1 MSDISDIVVWGLPGA
16 SWQLLGVAGLVGMA
30 AAWLTVLLLV
40 HPVRPLGIPGVLS
53 LQGVIG
59 TRADDLAL
67 FAARHLVAGLP
78 PPRRFLEHLGP
89 DRFRREISQALRARI
104 DEHVDDVM
112 TRRDGQSWILL
123 PGYTRDRI
131 YTHVHRRLPYVV
143 DDFVEQL
150 HRDLDD
156 LIHPAL
162 LVRRYFAERPEAAA
176 RLFVDIFGKNLRRLL
191 PLAGLSGALAGGL
204 AAVLTAG
211 QLSVT
216 PALVLVLVLAAASA
230 TGCLVLLLA
239 LTWPVS
245 RRGVWPLQTQ
255 GILHRQRS
263 RFLRALSRQVVND
276 ALAWQAV
283 TGEIFHGTHAPRLRR
298 IMKRE
303 VAGILDMPVF
313 RASLQ
318 LLLGLEGFADARR
331 SALEKAMEVI
341 SATPVS
347 AALRS
352 HYRLELERTIEHAA
366 ANVLPQAY
374 TELWQSILRPAWKIL
389 PLLLAATGFSVGLL
403 LNWLSVSL

>member
-1 MSDISDIVVWGLPGA
+1 MSDISDIVVWGLPGV
-16 SWQLLGVAGLVGMA
+16 SWQLLGMAGLVGMA

-40 HPVRPLGIPGVLS
+40 HPVRRFGIPGILS
-53 LQGVIG
+53 LQSVIG
-59 TRADDLAL
+59 THADEIAL

-78 PPRRFLEHLGP
+78 LPRRFLEHLGP
-89 DRFRREISQALRARI
+89 DRFRRDISHALRARI

-112 TRRDGQSWILL
+112 TRRDSQSWILL

-156 LIHPAL
+156 LIHPAV
-162 LVRRYFAERPEAAA
+162 LVRRYFAEHPEVVA
-176 RLFVDIFGKNLRRLL
+176 RLFIDVFGKHLRQVL
-191 PLAGLSGALAGGL
+191 PLAGLAGALAGGL
-204 AAVLTAG
+204 AASLTTG
-211 QLSVT
+211 LLSVS
-216 PALVLVLVLAAASA
+216 LAAAAA

-255 GILHRQRS
+255 GILHRQS
-263 RFLRALSRQVVND
+263 QRFLRALSHHVVND

-366 ANVLPQAY
+366 ANVPQQAC
-374 TELWQSILRPAWKIL
+374 TALWQNVLRSAWKIL
-389 PLLLAATGFSVGLL
+389 PLLLAATGFAVGILL
-403 LNWLSVSL
+403 DWLPVLM